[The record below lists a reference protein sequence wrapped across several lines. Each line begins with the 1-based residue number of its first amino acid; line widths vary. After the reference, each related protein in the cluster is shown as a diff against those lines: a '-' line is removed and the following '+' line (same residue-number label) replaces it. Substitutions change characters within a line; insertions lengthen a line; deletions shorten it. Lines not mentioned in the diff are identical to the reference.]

1 MFKGVDVQLTFPSR
15 RAFGILAAGT
25 IGLSTALLGVTGVVN
40 ASPDDVVEAEA
51 ELAAVLA
58 PPPAPDYLEV
68 DTVGDGSVTLS
79 FLVYDSDPGIEADT
93 TGYEISTNNGSSFAA
108 FATQTPYGNNEH
120 VGTVTGLTNKQTYDL
135 VVRSTSSV
143 GPSANTDP
151 VQATPAKPIGA
162 PVGPHRHPGP
172 GQGDRQLVRTDRRRL
187 LRGGHLRRRHLPAGH
202 GRPALRGHRD
212 RVHLHR

>member
-1 MFKGVDVQLTFPSR
+1 MQLTFPSR
-15 RAFGILAAGT
+15 RVFGILAAGT
-25 IGLSTALLGVTGVVN
+25 IGLSTALLGVTGVAN
-40 ASPDDVVEAEA
+40 AEPGDVVEAEA

-58 PPPAPDYLEV
+58 APPAPDYLEV
-68 DTVGDGSVTLS
+68 DTVGDGSVTVS
-79 FLVYDSDPGIEADT
+79 FLVYDSDPGVEAEP

-143 GPSANTDP
+143 GPSANTEP

-162 PVGPHRHPGP
+162 PVGLTVTRD
-172 GQGDRQLVRTDRRRL
+172 QGKVTASWSAPDGRRL
-187 LRGGHLRRRHLPAGH
+187 LRRGHLRRRHLPAGH
-202 GRPALRGHRD
+202 GRPALRDHRD

>member
-1 MFKGVDVQLTFPSR
+1 M
-15 RAFGILAAGT
+15 
-25 IGLSTALLGVTGVVN
+25 
-40 ASPDDVVEAEA
+40 
-51 ELAAVLA
+51 LA

-162 PVGPHRHPGP
+162 PVGLTVTRD
-172 GQGDRQLVRTDRRRL
+172 QGKVTASWSAPTDAGSYGR
-187 LRGGHLRRRHLPAGH
+187 HLRRRHLPAGH
-202 GRPALRGHRD
+202 GRPALRGRD